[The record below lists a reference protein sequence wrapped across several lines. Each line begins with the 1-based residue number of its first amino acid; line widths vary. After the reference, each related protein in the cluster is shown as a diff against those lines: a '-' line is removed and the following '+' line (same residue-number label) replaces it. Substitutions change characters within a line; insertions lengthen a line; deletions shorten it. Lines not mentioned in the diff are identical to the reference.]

1 MNKKKVKIS
10 LLITALTISILIPV
24 ITVTAKKPSW
34 TSGPV
39 YIDEAVAGMTWA
51 DWADEPWLKGLGTEK
66 DPYMIKDLVIDAGG
80 YFFCMLI
87 MNSEAYFKIMDCAFS
102 NTGPY
107 GSPDGRH
114 AALILVSTQNGVIFK
129 NNFFGSPE
137 IGTGSGI
144 ALIASFNNKIQKNLC
159 CDNGP
164 GIYLQYSSDN
174 VIRQNLCERNQWGIM
189 VSEGSNNNEITKNEC
204 YENLAH
210 GIHLWG
216 DSNGNRVSKNLCSNN
231 GGSGIIL
238 EGCYGNVIVDNDCRG
253 NSAPNLYLRYSN
265 DNLITENLCTGSP
278 WGIVIRWSYNNDVVN
293 NKCVENGEG
302 IVLQDDSVENRIVN
316 NTCVNNYENG
326 IILIFNANY
335 NVIDHNDFSGN
346 GLSGISVQYSEGN
359 SITGN
364 TCNDNGEQGIFIQDF
379 SHYNV
384 ITDNDCNRNLDSGI
398 LILESNGNIVM
409 DNFCSENIWTGIGLV
424 SGAENNIIFRN
435 KLVHN
440 WAGVYFSY
448 VSNND
453 AFRNNITYN
462 TYGIFMHRECYGN
475 MLYHNNIIDNDNQ
488 VFDLS
493 PGLNNWYNIYMQEGN
508 YWSDYEGVD
517 ANGDG
522 IGDTEWPD
530 IGYDAYPF
538 MVESDWDIYTAE
550 EQFLLD
556 IYFDPNSNR
565 LVGGNHNPVQSTE
578 WSFLILGMKQSFSE
592 RINRQFF
599 PPYRIEFDF
608 FGIHEML
615 PGPWYFDEV
624 AFGVPGYIEFFY
636 LAFPPNF
643 FPDQGL
649 PLGTW
654 VFNLN
659 LYFYDD
665 GVPQSVTIEN
675 FYFEL
680 V

>member
-1 MNKKKVKIS
+1 M
-10 LLITALTISILIPV
+10 
-24 ITVTAKKPSW
+24 
-34 TSGPV
+34 
-39 YIDEAVAGMTWA
+39 
-51 DWADEPWLKGLGTEK
+51 
-66 DPYMIKDLVIDAGG
+66 
-80 YFFCMLI
+80 
-87 MNSEAYFKIMDCAFS
+87 
-102 NTGPY
+102 
-107 GSPDGRH
+107 
-114 AALILVSTQNGVIFK
+114 
-129 NNFFGSPE
+129 
-137 IGTGSGI
+137 
-144 ALIASFNNKIQKNLC
+144 
-159 CDNGP
+159 
-164 GIYLQYSSDN
+164 
-174 VIRQNLCERNQWGIM
+174 
-189 VSEGSNNNEITKNEC
+189 
-204 YENLAH
+204 
-210 GIHLWG
+210 
-216 DSNGNRVSKNLCSNN
+216 
-231 GGSGIIL
+231 
-238 EGCYGNVIVDNDCRG
+238 
-253 NSAPNLYLRYSN
+253 
-265 DNLITENLCTGSP
+265 
-278 WGIVIRWSYNNDVVN
+278 
-293 NKCVENGEG
+293 
-302 IVLQDDSVENRIVN
+302 N

-435 KLVHN
+435 KLIDN

-538 MVESDWDIYTAE
+538 MVESGWDIYTAE

-556 IYFDPNSNR
+556 IYF
-565 LVGGNHNPVQSTE
+565 
-578 WSFLILGMKQSFSE
+578 
-592 RINRQFF
+592 
-599 PPYRIEFDF
+599 
-608 FGIHEML
+608 
-615 PGPWYFDEV
+615 
-624 AFGVPGYIEFFY
+624 
-636 LAFPPNF
+636 
-643 FPDQGL
+643 
-649 PLGTW
+649 
-654 VFNLN
+654 
-659 LYFYDD
+659 
-665 GVPQSVTIEN
+665 
-675 FYFEL
+675 
-680 V
+680 